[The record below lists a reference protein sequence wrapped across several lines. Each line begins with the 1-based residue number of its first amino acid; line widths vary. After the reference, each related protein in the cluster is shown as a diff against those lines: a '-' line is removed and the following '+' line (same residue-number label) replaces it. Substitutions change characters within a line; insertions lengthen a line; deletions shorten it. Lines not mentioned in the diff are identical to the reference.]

1 MDKPQDTTMADLD
14 DCINNL
20 LTQES
25 NSVKFTNAV
34 ASLAGLSREQET
46 ARTRLASGEVL
57 RRLLEVLSSQ
67 LKTVDKEESFATILR
82 CVGNACVS
90 NPEACQTV
98 TDFRFGWCK
107 AFLQG
112 FPCHWTTS
120 SEEDAVPFPMPAV
133 STRDLAV
140 KVLYNICS
148 QSEEAQKQCY
158 HDDIHALVIEAMF
171 DTQHFGAEV
180 SDEMLSLTADLLLWI
195 TSHHKELASFEGDTE
210 RRRGLAEPRGLKTE
224 AWYWLVKSPLI
235 YMDRLDVDDW
245 ASVIETCLVFLRDPL
260 CHQSLIDWEL
270 VQVVWY
276 ILENNERKIEAVENN
291 EEDKKLLVAL
301 STSLTWVLS
310 DVAATPEFATAY
322 VNASGNVLALAAG
335 YQEVPVLQQLIEDLS
350 KLLGTGEVY
359 SHDAQ
364 GDKSTNLVN
373 DESLRL
379 TTTACQVV
387 GNLLHNLVPKTGT
400 VPAVIQDSHIHKH
413 LFTLMAVSGN
423 ADFLHSAAGLL
434 IQLSRPSVEVREKI
448 ASDSNALIAI
458 KRLGQHTMQELNQ
471 DSLMLMRALGKDAPA
486 TQERLKEVAG
496 EVMASVAET
505 QQAAASAQ
513 TEQPLLKKTS

>member
-1 MDKPQDTTMADLD
+1 MADLD
-14 DCINNL
+14 TLIKNV
-20 LTQES
+20 LTEDFTS
-25 NSVKFTNAV
+25 DKFTNDV
-34 ASLAGLSREQET
+34 ASLASLSREQET
-46 ARTRLASGEVL
+46 ARNRLASREVL
-57 RRLLEVLSSQ
+57 QRFLQILFAEP
-67 LKTVDKEESFATILR
+67 KTVNREEHFATILR

-98 TDFRFGWCK
+98 NDYKFGWVK

-112 FPCHWTTS
+112 FPCHWTAS
-120 SEEDAVPFPMPAV
+120 SEEDGLPFPMPAV

-148 QSEEAQKQCY
+148 QSEDAQKQCY
-158 HDDIHALVIEAMF
+158 HDNIHALVIEAMF
-171 DTQHFGAEV
+171 DNQHFGGEV
-180 SDEMLSLTADLLLWI
+180 VDDVLSLTVDLLLWI

-210 RRRGLAEPRGLKTE
+210 RTRGLAERRGLKTE

-235 YMDRLDVDDW
+235 CMDRLDIDDW
-245 ASVIETCLVFLRDPL
+245 ASLLETCLVYLREPS
-260 CHQSLIDWEL
+260 CHNGLVTWEL

-276 ILENNERKIEAVENN
+276 ILENNERRVEAIEDN

-310 DVAATPEFATAY
+310 DVAATPEFATVYAG
-322 VNASGNVLALAAG
+322 ASANVLALAAG
-335 YQEVPVLQQLIEDLS
+335 FQEVPVLQKLIEDLS
-350 KLLGTGEVY
+350 KIIGTGEVH
-359 SHDAQ
+359 SHDAA
-364 GDKSTNLVN
+364 GDKSTNLV
-373 DESLRL
+373 DDKSLRL
-379 TTTACQVV
+379 TTAACQVI

-400 VPAVIQDSHIHKH
+400 VPTAIQEAQLHKR
-413 LFTLMAVSGN
+413 LFTLMAVSDS

-434 IQLSRPSVEVREKI
+434 IQLSRPSVEAREEI
-448 ASDSNALIAI
+448 ANDRNALDAI

-471 DSLMLMRALGKDAPA
+471 DALMLMRALGKDAPA
-486 TQERLKEVAG
+486 TQERLKELAG

-513 TEQPLLKKTS
+513 AGQPALEGTS

>member
-1 MDKPQDTTMADLD
+1 MAVNIKMADLD
-14 DCINNL
+14 ILIKDV
-20 LTQES
+20 LTEDFDS
-25 NSVKFTNAV
+25 DKFTNAV
-34 ASLAGLSREQET
+34 ASLASLSREQET
-46 ARTRLASGEVL
+46 ARNRLASEEVL
-57 RRLLEVLSSQ
+57 QRLLQILSAEP
-67 LKTVDKEESFATILR
+67 KTVNKEEHLATILR

-98 TDFRFGWCK
+98 TDYKFGWAK

-112 FPCHWTTS
+112 FPCHWTAS
-120 SEEDAVPFPMPAV
+120 SQEDGVPFPMPAI

-148 QSEEAQKQCY
+148 QSEDAQKQCY

-171 DTQHFGAEV
+171 DNQHFGGEV
-180 SDEMLSLTADLLLWI
+180 ADDVLSLTVDLLLWI

-210 RRRGLAEPRGLKTE
+210 RTRGLAERRGLKTE

-235 YMDRLDVDDW
+235 CMDRLDVDDW
-245 ASVIETCLVFLRDPL
+245 ASLLETCLVYLREPS
-260 CHQSLIDWEL
+260 CHNGLITWEL

-276 ILENNERKIEAVENN
+276 ILENNERKTEAIEDN

-322 VNASGNVLALAAG
+322 AGASANVLALAAG
-335 YQEVPVLQQLIEDLS
+335 FQEVPVLQQLVEDLS
-350 KLLGTGEVY
+350 KIIGTGEVH
-359 SHDAQ
+359 SHDAA

-373 DESLRL
+373 DQSLRL
-379 TTTACQVV
+379 TIAACQVI
-387 GNLLHNLVPKTGT
+387 GNLLHNLVPETST
-400 VPAVIQDSHIHKH
+400 VPTAIQEPQLHKR
-413 LFTLMAVSGN
+413 LFSLMAVSDS

-434 IQLSRPSVEVREKI
+434 IQLSRPSVEAREEI
-448 ASDSNALIAI
+448 ANDSNALDAI
-458 KRLGQHTMQELNQ
+458 RRLGQHTMQELNQ
-471 DSLMLMRALGKDAPA
+471 DALMLMRALGKDAPA
-486 TQERLKEVAG
+486 TQERLKELAG

-513 TEQPLLKKTS
+513 AGQPALEGTS